1 MSAIDR
7 LLSNYSRQVRL
18 PWSSNMSAKQR
29 VWFAV
34 YPPAEERRVRA
45 RLKQFEALTLEAN
58 HGWTTV
64 DLTRLLPEWIS
75 AHEYREGIF
84 EQPGHFSA
92 NSELETLA
100 AERVRQAYSREEVDA
115 ASVVAVIGLASL
127 FDFMRVSSLVERVE
141 DDTVPGRLLIFF
153 PGEYAGNV
161 YRFMDARDG
170 FNYMA
175 VPITSTESFINP

>member
-18 PWSSNMSAKQR
+18 PWAASTSGKQR

-34 YPPAEERRVRA
+34 YPPTEERRLRA
-45 RLKQFEALTLEAN
+45 RLPQFEALTLEAN
-58 HGWTTV
+58 HGWMTV
-64 DLTRLLPEWIS
+64 DLTRLLPEFLA
-75 AHEYREGIF
+75 AHKYRESIF
-84 EQPGHFSA
+84 QAPQHLKAG
-92 NSELETLA
+92 SELEVRA
-100 AERVRQAYSREEVDA
+100 AARVTDACSSVDA
-115 ASVVAVIGLASL
+115 SGVLAVTGLASL
-127 FDFMRVSSLVERVE
+127 FDFLRVSSLIERVE
-141 DDTVPGRLLIFF
+141 DSLPGRLVFF

-170 FNYMA
+170 FNYLA

>member
-1 MSAIDR
+1 MSSIER

-18 PWSSNMSAKQR
+18 PWSANMSGKQR

-45 RLKQFEALTLEAN
+45 RLPQFEELTLQAK
-58 HGWTTV
+58 HGWSTV

-84 EQPGHFSA
+84 GEPEQFSA
-92 NSELETLA
+92 NSELEDLA
-100 AERVRQAYSREEVDA
+100 VERVREACSREDA
-115 ASVVAVIGLASL
+115 DSVVAVIGLASL
-127 FDFMRVSSLVERVE
+127 FDFMRVSSLIDRVE
-141 DDTVPGRLLIFF
+141 DSVNGRLLGFF

>member
-18 PWSSNMSAKQR
+18 SWSANVSGKQR

-45 RLKQFEALTLEAN
+45 RLPQFEALTLEAK
-58 HGWTTV
+58 HGWTIV

-84 EQPGHFSA
+84 EQPEHFSA
-92 NSELETLA
+92 NNELELLA
-100 AERVRQAYSREEVDA
+100 AGRVRRACSREEIDA
-115 ASVVAVIGLASL
+115 GSVVAVTGLASL
-127 FDFMRVSSLVERVE
+127 FDFMRVSSLVDRVE
-141 DDTVPGRLLIFF
+141 DSVPGRLLAFF

>member
-18 PWSSNMSAKQR
+18 PWPANLSGKQR
-29 VWFAV
+29 IWFAV

-45 RLKQFEALTLEAN
+45 RLQQFEHLTLEAN

-64 DLTRLLPEWIS
+64 DLTRLLPEFLA
-75 AHEYREGIF
+75 AHKYRESIF
-84 EQPGHFSA
+84 QNPRHLRAGR
-92 NSELETLA
+92 ELEMRA
-100 AERVRQAYSREEVDA
+100 AVLIKEACSREDVDA
-115 ASVVAVIGLASL
+115 RSVIAVTGLASL
-127 FDFMRVSSLVERVE
+127 FDFMRVSSLIEQVE
-141 DDTVPGRLLIFF
+141 DAVPGRLLMFF

-175 VPITSTESFINP
+175 VAITSTESFINP

>member
-18 PWSSNMSAKQR
+18 PWSANISGKQR

-34 YPPAEERRVRA
+34 YLPAEERRVRA
-45 RLKQFEALTLEAN
+45 HLPQFEALTLEAN
-58 HGWTTV
+58 HGWTNV

-84 EQPGHFSA
+84 EQPEHFSA
-92 NSELETLA
+92 SSELEILA
-100 AERVRQAYSREEVDA
+100 AERVRQGCSREEADA
-115 ASVVAVIGLASL
+115 RSVVAVTGLASL
-127 FDFMRVSSLVERVE
+127 FDFMRVSSLIERVE
-141 DDTVPGRLLIFF
+141 DSVSGRLLIFF
-153 PGEYAGNV
+153 PGEYAGNA
-161 YRFMDARDG
+161 YRFMEARDG

>member
-1 MSAIDR
+1 MSSIDR

-18 PWSSNMSAKQR
+18 PWSANMSGKQR

-45 RLKQFEALTLEAN
+45 RLPQFEALTLEAK

-64 DLTRLLPEWIS
+64 DLTRLLPEWIA

-84 EQPGHFSA
+84 EHPEHFSA
-92 NSELETLA
+92 NSELEGLA
-100 AERVRQAYSREEVDA
+100 VQRVRQACSREEADA
-115 ASVVAVIGLASL
+115 GSVMAVTGLASL
-127 FDFMRVSSLVERVE
+127 FDFMRVSSLIDRVE
-141 DDTVPGRLLIFF
+141 DSVPGRLLIFF
-153 PGEYAGNV
+153 PGEYADNV

-175 VPITSTESFINP
+175 VPITSTESFMNL